1 MDITMLNLR
10 NYWGINFS
18 LFLALG
24 FNPIPI
30 ELPNIRTEPL
40 ELSPRAQR
48 LPPDPQSA
56 SLPATFANP
65 SYVLGPGDQ
74 ININVFEYEEFTGAK
89 VVLPDGTINL
99 PLIGT
104 VKAANLTTE
113 ELAVEL
119 TARLQ
124 SWVVNPVVNVTV
136 TKLRPLLVNVAGEV
150 QRPGPIQLSSYNISD
165 LSGASSLPTL
175 SLALVQAGGVTKD
188 ADIRRIVLRRSARNG
203 NFTDITINLWDNLF
217 SESTLRELALQDGD
231 SIFVPKL
238 AAGETLDRRAIAR
251 SSIAPKTVRVRVVGE
266 VKKPGEFEVTPASSI
281 SSAIAIAGG
290 PTDKAKLS
298 EVTFVRMSDN
308 GTINR
313 QELDLSNLTDTVQI
327 QEGDVIIVPKSR
339 TSTTLDMTNQ
349 MVAPLSLLLQLFNFI
364 NNLSD

>member
-1 MDITMLNLR
+1 MLNLY

-18 LFLALG
+18 LLLALG
-24 FNPIPI
+24 
-30 ELPNIRTEPL
+30 
-40 ELSPRAQR
+40 LSPHLSQ
-48 LPPDPQSA
+48 LPSIVVPEVQNQAPA
-56 SLPATFANP
+56 PEAVNLPADFANP

-74 ININVFEYEEFTGAK
+74 ININVYEYEEFTGTK
-89 VVLPDGTINL
+89 VILPDGTINL

-124 SWVVNPVVNVTV
+124 NWVVNPIVNVSIN
-136 TKLRPLLVNVAGEV
+136 KLRPLLINVAGEV

-165 LSGASSLPTL
+165 FGGASSLPTL
-175 SLALVQAGGVTKD
+175 SSALIQAGGVTKN
-188 ADIRRIVLRRSARNG
+188 ADIRRIVLRRLTRNG
-203 NFTDITINLWDNLF
+203 NFIELNINLWDSLF
-217 SESTLRELALQDGD
+217 SEKIIRELVLQDGD

-238 AAGETLDRRAIAR
+238 AAGETLDRRALAR
-251 SSIAPKTVRVRVVGE
+251 SSIASKTVRVRVVGE
-266 VKKPGEFEVTPASSI
+266 VKKPGEFEVPPSSSI
-281 SSAIAIAGG
+281 SSAIASAGG

-298 EVTFVRMSDN
+298 EVTFVRMLDD

-313 QELDLSNLTDTVQI
+313 QELDLSNLTDTLQV

-339 TSTTLDMTNQ
+339 TSTFLDVSNQ
-349 MVAPLSLLLQLFNFI
+349 SVGPLSLLLQLFTFFV
-364 NNLSD
+364 NLSR

>member
-1 MDITMLNLR
+1 MLNLP

-18 LFLALG
+18 LLLSLG
-24 FNPIPI
+24 FSPPLSQ
-30 ELPNIRTEPL
+30 LPSIRPDTPD
-40 ELSPRAQR
+40 LSPRVQGQIPATQPAT
-48 LPPDPQSA
+48 LPPDF
-56 SLPATFANP
+56 TNP

-104 VKAANLTTE
+104 VKAANLTSE
-113 ELAVEL
+113 ELALEL

-124 SWVVNPVVNVTV
+124 PWVVNPVVNVSI

-165 LSGASSLPTL
+165 FSGASALPTL
-175 SLALVQAGGVTKD
+175 SSALVQAGGVTKD
-188 ADIRRIVLRRSARNG
+188 ADIRRIVLRRATRNG
-203 NFTDITINLWDNLF
+203 NFTDLTINLWDSLF
-217 SESTLRELALQDGD
+217 SESVLRELALQDGD
-231 SIFVPKL
+231 AIFVPKL
-238 AAGETLDRRAIAR
+238 AAGESLDRRAIAR

-266 VKKPGEFEVTPASSI
+266 VKKPGEFEVTPSSSI

-313 QELDLSNLTDTVQI
+313 QEMDLSNLTDTVQI

-339 TSTTLDMTNQ
+339 TSSALDFTNQ
-349 MVAPLSLLLQLFNFI
+349 AVAPLSFILQLFNFI